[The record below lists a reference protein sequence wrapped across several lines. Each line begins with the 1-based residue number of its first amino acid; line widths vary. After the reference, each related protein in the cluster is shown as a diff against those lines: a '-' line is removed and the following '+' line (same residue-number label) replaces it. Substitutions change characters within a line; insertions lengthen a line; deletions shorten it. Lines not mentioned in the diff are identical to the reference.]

1 MTDHRINLTL
11 YKLDFI
17 MDGDLTELVEGL
29 AQAHQAEQ
37 LAALAEAQ

>member
-17 MDGDLTELVEGL
+17 MDGELSELTNALVAE
-29 AQAHQAEQ
+29 HQAEL
-37 LAALAEAQ
+37 LASLGDD